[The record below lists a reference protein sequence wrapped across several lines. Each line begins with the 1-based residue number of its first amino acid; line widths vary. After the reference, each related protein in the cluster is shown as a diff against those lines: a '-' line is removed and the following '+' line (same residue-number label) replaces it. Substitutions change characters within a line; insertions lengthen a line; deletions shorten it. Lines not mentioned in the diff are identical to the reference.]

1 MKAIIIEDEFLAARR
16 LKDLIHNF
24 DPSIQILAILESVA
38 GSVEW
43 FRSNPAPDLVFMDIH
58 LEDGI
63 SFQIFDQVTPDVPL
77 IFTTAYD
84 EYAIR
89 AFKLKSI
96 DYLQKPIIQEELN
109 KAIAKYRDWTGNRT
123 SVLDMGELRKLLTG
137 GMTVYRERYSVVVG
151 EKIKSIQVQDIAY
164 FFSTSSITFVVMKSR
179 HQYSLEMSL
188 DKLAGELDPGRF
200 FRINRQFLIGL
211 DSIVNI
217 HIFPKSRLKIELTP
231 PPLENGIFVSLD
243 RVVDFKRWVD
253 GSLQI

>member
-1 MKAIIIEDEFLAARR
+1 MNAVIIEDEFLAARR
-16 LKDLIHNF
+16 LEDLIRQY
-24 DPSIQILAILESVA
+24 DPSLRILTILESVA

-43 FRSNPAPDLVFMDIH
+43 FRNNPPPDLVFMDIH
-58 LEDGI
+58 LEDGL
-63 SFQIFDQVTPDVPL
+63 SFQIFDQVSLDVPL

-96 DYLQKPIIQEELN
+96 DYLQKPITLEELSR
-109 KAIAKYRDWTGNRT
+109 AVEKYRSWNGGRMT
-123 SVLDMGELRKLLTG
+123 VLDIDELQRLLNTG
-137 GMTVYRERYSVVVG
+137 AASYRERFSVVVG
-151 EKIKSIQVQDIAY
+151 EKIKSVQVRDIAY
-164 FFSTSSITFVVMKSR
+164 FFSTSSITFAVMRSK

-188 DKLAGELDPGRF
+188 DRLAGELDPNQF

-217 HIFPKSRLKIELTP
+217 HVFPKSRLKIELAP
-231 PPLENGIFVSLD
+231 PPVEDGIFVSLD

-253 GSLQI
+253 GSAGK